1 MLRPRFWLLALLLT
15 LTLATGCARRRAQ
28 REAATTAPSAPVET
42 RSAEEIRR
50 DNVRDLASVMAEE
63 LKLNDDQTK
72 RIRQVLAGT
81 VEQVNAA
88 QGKYG
93 TDKTALTAA
102 LRRINATSESQLKQI
117 MTPGQYQL
125 YQQRKPQI
133 QQKLRAQHT
142 GN

>member
-1 MLRPRFWLLALLLT
+1 MLRPRFWLVALLLLLT
-15 LTLATGCARRRAQ
+15 LATSCARRRRAK
-28 REAATTAPSAPVET
+28 REAAATSTAAEP

-50 DNVRDLASVMAEE
+50 SNVRDLATVMAEE
-63 LKLNDDQTK
+63 LKLRDDQTQ

-88 QGKYG
+88 QTKYG
-93 TDKTALTAA
+93 ADKAALGTA
-102 LRRINATSESQLKQI
+102 LRRINAASEGQLKQI
-117 MTPGQYQL
+117 MTPAQYQL

-133 QQKLRAQHT
+133 QQKLREQRA

>member
-1 MLRPRFWLLALLLT
+1 MLRPRFWLLSLLL
-15 LTLATGCARRRAQ
+15 LLVLASGCARRRAQ
-28 REAATTAPSAPVET
+28 REAADKPSPPPVET
-42 RSAEEIRR
+42 RTPEEIRR

-88 QGKYG
+88 QSKYG
-93 TDKTALTAA
+93 TDKAALTSA
-102 LRRINATSESQLKQI
+102 LRRINAASEGQLKQV
-117 MTPGQYQL
+117 MTPAQYQL

-133 QQKLRAQHT
+133 QQKLREQRS

>member
-15 LTLATGCARRRAQ
+15 LTLATSCARRRRAQ
-28 REAATTAPSAPVET
+28 REATAPPSAPVET
-42 RSAEEIRR
+42 RTVEEIRR

-72 RIRQVLAGT
+72 RIRQVLATT

-93 TDKTALTAA
+93 TDKTALASA
-102 LRRINATSESQLKQI
+102 LRRINASSEGQLKQI
-117 MTPGQYQL
+117 MTPAQYQL

-133 QQKLRAQHT
+133 QQKLREQRS